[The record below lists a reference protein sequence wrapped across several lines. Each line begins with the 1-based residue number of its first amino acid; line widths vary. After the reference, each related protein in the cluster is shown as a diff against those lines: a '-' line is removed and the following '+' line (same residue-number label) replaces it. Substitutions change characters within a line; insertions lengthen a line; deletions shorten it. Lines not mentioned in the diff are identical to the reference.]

1 MLIAQDLIT
10 YTIEKVSPRLS
21 LYEAVVGSGGKC
33 GSVAV
38 DRAFLNLLE
47 SRIGPSFREW
57 PARKTAPQSSLMR
70 CFDAAKKEFGTT
82 TCTDFWRIHV
92 GYVRDDPENGI
103 EDGELRLTV

>member
-1 MLIAQDLIT
+1 LLIAQDLIT

-21 LYEAVVGSGGKC
+21 LYEATVGSGGKC

-47 SRIGPSFREW
+47 SRIGPGFREW

-70 CFDAAKKEFGTT
+70 SFDTAKKEFGTT
-82 TCTDFWRIHV
+82 TGTDFWRIPV

-103 EDGELRLTV
+103 EDAELRLTV